1 MKGRFPSVLIAAAV
15 LGVLGVSLRNLSLTR
30 SLRFLAY
37 LLRDARYI
45 VGTAALMIRLAAA
58 FLRER

>member
-1 MKGRFPSVLIAAAV
+1 MRRFPSVLLAAVV
-15 LGVLGVSLRNLSLTR
+15 LGVLGMLLRNLSLMR

-37 LLRDARYI
+37 LLRDARYV

>member
-1 MKGRFPSVLIAAAV
+1 MKGRLPLMLIAAAV
-15 LGVLGVSLRNLSLTR
+15 LGVLSVFLRNLSLAR
-30 SLRFLAY
+30 FLRFSAY

-45 VGTAALMIRLAAA
+45 FGTAALMIRLAAA